1 MRWRSA
7 AICGTTLALIGAVAG
22 VAAGALTPVPPR
34 DHEPADDRLPVDM
47 VPSFVEYCSP
57 PDEGGAFL
65 RQYVDRSWEIG
76 RDAVVRVELSYTD
89 PSTGS
94 LVVDEAATAVA
105 NACLSKRR
113 VVYDD
118 IERFPTPAQVRVI
131 QDWFWRWEAPCLT
144 AHGMSLSSPEV
155 EEMLEPRMLLWYLR
169 IRPIGGDFEA
179 ELAARLACESIPAY
193 LQNEGVG
200 F

>member
-7 AICGTTLALIGAVAG
+7 VICGTTLALIGTVASLAVG
-22 VAAGALTPVPPR
+22 VLTPVPPR
-34 DHEPADDRLPVDM
+34 DREPADDRLPVDM

-57 PDEGGAFL
+57 PDEGGAYL

-76 RDAVVRVELSYTD
+76 RDAVVRVELSYAD

-94 LVVDEAATAVA
+94 LVVDAAATAVA

-113 VVYDD
+113 VVFDD
-118 IERFPTPAQVRVI
+118 IERFPTPAQLLVI
-131 QDWFWRWEAPCLT
+131 EDWFWRREAPCLT
-144 AHGMSLSSPEV
+144 AHGMSLTSPEV